1 MGHVAVTGSEAGI
14 GPAIRMQLKSAGRTV
29 IGVDLP
35 GSGAEIEADL
45 GTLDRRQQ
53 AIQVVL
59 EQCGGSLDGLVCIP
73 RTEREPDSLVVARN
87 YFGTV
92 ELLAGLRDALV
103 WGNQPAAVVNV
114 SGALL
119 ITPGIPEDA
128 VEALLQAD
136 EGAAL
141 RVLADHPG
149 MASDATSLALARWV
163 RRHAPSPPW
172 AGRGITLNG
181 VAPGP
186 VMKNPWELTLG
197 NPLAGWW
204 DMWSSLWSESLFG
217 GFRGGPAGGG
227 PVPQS
232 LHHLGRPT
240 APEQVA
246 SLVEFL
252 LGPKARSIVG
262 QIIAIDGGIEAAL
275 RPDDWP
281 TALRGAAR

>member
-1 MGHVAVTGSEAGI
+1 MGHVVTGSETGI
-14 GPAIRMQLKSAGRTV
+14 GPAIRMRLTSAGRTL

-45 GTLDRRQQ
+45 GTADDRQQ

-59 EQCGGSLDGLVCIP
+59 EQCGGSLDGLVCNP
-73 RTEREPDSLVVARN
+73 RNEREPDSRVVARN

-92 ELLAGLRDALV
+92 EFLAGLREALARES
-103 WGNQPAAVVNV
+103 QPAAVVNV
-114 SGALL
+114 SGAL
-119 ITPGIPEDA
+119 TVPRIPEEA
-128 VEALLQAD
+128 VEALLLGD
-136 EGAAL
+136 GATAL

-149 MASDATSLALARWV
+149 KAFDAAGLALARWV
-163 RRHAPSPPW
+163 RRQAPSPSW

-186 VMKNPWELTLG
+186 LMNNPWEMAIG

-204 DMWSSLWSESLFG
+204 DMWSSLWTESVFG
-217 GFRGGPAGGG
+217 GFLGGPAAGG
-227 PVPQS
+227 PGPQWP
-232 LHHLGRPT
+232 HHLNRPT

-252 LGPKARSIVG
+252 LSPDARSIVG
-262 QIIAIDGGIEAAL
+262 QIIAIDGGLEAAL
-275 RPDDWP
+275 RADDWP
-281 TALRGAAR
+281 TALGGSAR

>member
-1 MGHVAVTGSEAGI
+1 MGHVVVTGSEAGI

-35 GSGAEIEADL
+35 GTGAEIEADL
-45 GTLDRRQQ
+45 NTLDGRQQ
-53 AIQVVL
+53 TIQVVL
-59 EQCGGSLDGLVCIP
+59 EQWGGSLDGLVCNP
-73 RTEREPDSLVVARN
+73 RTDREPDSLVVTRN

-92 ELLAGLRDALV
+92 ELLAGLREALV
-103 WGNQPAAVVNV
+103 WGSQPAAVVNV
-114 SGALL
+114 SGAL

-128 VEALLQAD
+128 VDALLRGD

-149 MASDATSLALARWV
+149 KATDATSLALARWV

-186 VMKNPWELTLG
+186 LMKNPWEQALA

-204 DMWSSLWSESLFG
+204 DMWSSLWTESLFG
-217 GFRGGPAGGG
+217 GFLGGPSAGGPG
-227 PVPQS
+227 PQRP
-232 LHHLGRPT
+232 HHLERPT

-246 SLVEFL
+246 NLVEFL
-252 LGPKARSIVG
+252 LGPQGRSIVG